1 MTTPGAELRRLRSL
15 VADLDAVVW
24 EADAASGRF
33 TFVSQRAW
41 DLLGYPPKLWIEE
54 PSFWADHI
62 HPEDRDRA
70 VQAFL
75 DAISHA
81 RPHDLEYRFLHRDG
95 HVIWLRDIGHTLTD
109 ARGNPTVVRGLLVDV
124 TRQKLAEER
133 HAEVERRYRN
143 LVEQLP
149 GIVYLQSVEEG
160 DEPGHILYVG
170 PQIERILGVRPE
182 EWLTDPTSWV
192 RRVHPEDLPPLL
204 EAERE
209 AARAGERFRAEY
221 RAIARDG
228 REVWIHD
235 EAVLIRDAEGR
246 PLYWQGVMFDVTDQ
260 RRADERAEL
269 SEARFRMLVESVP
282 AIIYTEAVHDAEG
295 GVTYVSPQVR
305 RFGYEP
311 EEWLGPA
318 DRWVAFVHPDD
329 RDRVRELNR
338 RCDETLEPFST
349 EYRIVTRDGGAVWVR
364 DEAVCLRAADG
375 TPLYWQG
382 VITDITERKR
392 AEEQLRE
399 AEERYRA
406 LVENIPIVTY
416 IDATG
421 EGGPHASLYFSPQV
435 TDLLGYTPEDLTRP
449 EPLWPSLIHPED
461 RERILAAAEE
471 ADRIQGPYDVEYRMI
486 ARDGR
491 VVWVNDRAVLV
502 RDEQG
507 RPLFWQGVWID
518 ITERKRAEELERAL
532 DLERAETEKLRELDR
547 MKNTF
552 LQAVSHD
559 LRTPLAAI
567 LGLAVTLEREDVEL
581 HPEEAREL
589 AARIAANARRLDRM
603 VNDLL
608 DLDRLSRGIVE
619 PSLAPTDVGSL
630 VRSLVAESGIVA
642 GRTVE
647 VEAPSAWAEVDPAK
661 VERIVE
667 NLLANAVRH
676 TPPEARIWVR
686 VLPGEGDV
694 VIAVEDEGP
703 GVPPEDR
710 ERIFEPFRQ
719 GPTAPE
725 HSPGVG
731 IGLALVARFAEL
743 HGGRAWVEEREG
755 GGASFRVRLPRRPS
769 AT

>member
-41 DLLGYPPKLWIEE
+41 DMLGYPPKFWIEE

-75 DAISHA
+75 DAISRGGA
-81 RPHDLEYRFLHRDG
+81 HDLEYRFLHRDG
-95 HVIWLRDIGHTLTD
+95 HVVWLRDIGHTLTD
-109 ARGNPTVVRGLLVDV
+109 PRGNPTVARGLLVDI
-124 TRQKLAEER
+124 TRQKQAEER
-133 HAEVERRYRN
+133 RAEIERRYRM

-149 GIVYLQSVEEG
+149 GIVYLEGVEEG
-160 DEPGHILYVG
+160 EGPGRILYVG
-170 PQIERILGVRPE
+170 PQIEAILGVRPE
-182 EWLTDPTSWV
+182 EWLTDPTGWV
-192 RRVHPEDLPPLL
+192 RHVHPEDLPGLL
-204 EAERE
+204 EAERQ
-209 AARAGERFRAEY
+209 ALRGDGRFRAEY

-228 REVWIHD
+228 REVRIHD
-235 EAVLIRDAEGR
+235 EAVLIRDPDGR
-246 PLYWQGVMFDVTDQ
+246 PLFWQGVMFDVTE
-260 RRADERAEL
+260 RHRADERAEL

-282 AIIYTEAVHDAEG
+282 AIIYTEAVRDAEG

-311 EEWLGPA
+311 EEWLGPT
-318 DRWVAFVHPDD
+318 DRWVAFVHPED
-329 RDRVRELNR
+329 RERIRELNL
-338 RCDETLEPFST
+338 RCDETLEPFSA
-349 EYRIVTRDGGAVWVR
+349 EYRVMTRDGAVVWVR

-382 VITDITERKR
+382 VITDVTERKR

-416 IDATG
+416 VDAFG
-421 EGGPHASLYFSPQV
+421 GGGPPTSLYFSPQV
-435 TDLLGYTPEDLTRP
+435 TELLGYTPEELTRP

-461 RERILAAAEE
+461 RERIRRAAEE
-471 ADRIQGPYDVEYRMI
+471 ADRTQGPYDVEYRMI

-502 RDEQG
+502 RDEEG
-507 RPLFWQGVWID
+507 RPRYWQGVWVD

-532 DLERAETEKLRELDR
+532 AVERAETEKLRELDR

-581 HPEEAREL
+581 RPGEAREL

-619 PSLAPTDVGSL
+619 PSLAPTDVGGL
-630 VRSLVAESGIVA
+630 ARNLVAESDLVA
-642 GRTVE
+642 GRTVA
-647 VEAPSAWAEVDPAK
+647 VEAPSVWAEVDAAK
-661 VERIVE
+661 VERILE

-676 TPPEARIWVR
+676 TPPESRIWIR
-686 VLPGEGDV
+686 VLPGEEDL
-694 VIAVEDEGP
+694 VIAVEDEGL

-743 HGGRAWVEEREG
+743 HGGRAWVEDRPG
-755 GGASFRVRLPRRPS
+755 GGASFRVRLPRRPPR
-769 AT
+769 A